1 MEVIGEDGMVY
12 ETLDG
17 YGGPMEDYEEV
28 QGDVLGYDDDGNEI
42 VVGAPRR
49 RIVRARKRVPVRQP
63 RWRKTQ
69 LAPGV
74 IAPDQGMVPLP
85 MTASAAAFSATV
97 PEITWSG
104 VLQKPF
110 RGERLLTS
118 VVRTG
123 TTATG
128 RVLGRIFVGTDLA
141 QADIGAFD
149 LESVGDPNAFG
160 IRLTMKPAEPGVWIR
175 IIGTA
180 TPAPTSTDT
189 ISFYITLLGR
199 IIA

>member
-12 ETLDG
+12 EVDG
-17 YGGPMEDYEEV
+17 YAGPMEDYEVE
-28 QGDVLGYDDDGNEI
+28 GADVLGYDDDGNEI

-49 RIVRARKRVPVRQP
+49 RVVRARKRVPVRQP
-63 RWRKTQ
+63 RWRRTQ

-128 RVLGRIFVGTDLA
+128 RILGRIFVGTDLA
-141 QADIGAFD
+141 QADIGSFD

-199 IIA
+199 IIS

>member
-12 ETLDG
+12 EVDG
-17 YGGPMEDYEEV
+17 YAGPMEDYEVE
-28 QGDVLGYDDDGNEI
+28 GADVLGYDDDGNEI

-49 RIVRARKRVPVRQP
+49 RVVRARKRVPVRQP
-63 RWRKTQ
+63 RWRRTQ

-118 VVRTG
+118 VARTG

-128 RVLGRIFVGTDLA
+128 RILGRIFVGTDLA
-141 QADIGAFD
+141 QADIGSFD

-199 IIA
+199 IIS

>member
-12 ETLDG
+12 EVDG
-17 YGGPMEDYEEV
+17 YAGPMEDYEVE
-28 QGDVLGYDDDGNEI
+28 GADVLGYDDDGNEI

-49 RIVRARKRVPVRQP
+49 RVVRARKRVPVRQP
-63 RWRKTQ
+63 RWRRTQ

-128 RVLGRIFVGTDLA
+128 RILGRIFVGTDLA
-141 QADIGAFD
+141 QDDIGSFD

-199 IIA
+199 IIS